1 LEASLIRHT
10 GNVFVLS
17 APSGAG
23 KSTLA
28 KRLVQQIQGL
38 DFSVSFTTRSPREGE
53 RDGKDYFFLDNEAF
67 DRMVEQ
73 DSFVEWVEVYG
84 NRYGTGRDWIQ
95 ERLQT
100 GLDILLDVETIGA
113 KNVRREIPD
122 AIMIFLLP
130 PDANALSQRLRGRGK
145 DTEAQIRIRLQYAK
159 HEMEEFSH
167 YDYLVVNDDLET
179 AYRQLESV
187 ILATRCGRTRMVS
200 TALRILDSFP
210 DDTRENP

>member
-1 LEASLIRHT
+1 MIRHT

-38 DFSVSFTTRSPREGE
+38 IFSVSFTTRPPREGE
-53 RDGKDYFFLDNEAF
+53 REGQDYFFLDDEAF
-67 DRMVEQ
+67 DRMMDQ
-73 DSFVEWVEVYG
+73 GGFVEWVKVYG
-84 NRYGTGRDWIQ
+84 NRYGTGKDWIQ
-95 ERLQT
+95 TQLQT
-100 GLDILLDVETIGA
+100 GVDLLLDIETIGA
-113 KNVRREIPD
+113 NNVRREIPD

-145 DTEAQIRIRLQYAK
+145 DPEDQIRVRLQYAK
-159 HEMEEFSH
+159 HEMEEVSH

-179 AYRQLESV
+179 AYRQLEAV
-187 ILATRCGRTRMVS
+187 ILATRCRRERMAA
-200 TALRILDSFP
+200 TALRILDTFP
-210 DDTRENP
+210 SDSQENP

>member
-1 LEASLIRHT
+1 LIRHT

>member
-1 LEASLIRHT
+1 MIRHT

-38 DFSVSFTTRSPREGE
+38 IFSVSFTTRPPRDGEREGQ
-53 RDGKDYFFLDNEAF
+53 DYFFLDDEAF
-67 DRMVEQ
+67 DRMVDQ
-73 DSFVEWVEVYG
+73 GGFVEWVKVYG
-84 NRYGTGRDWIQ
+84 NRYGTGKDWIQ
-95 ERLQT
+95 TQLQT
-100 GLDILLDVETIGA
+100 GVDLLLDIETIGA
-113 KNVRREIPD
+113 NNVRHEIPD

-145 DTEAQIRIRLQYAK
+145 DPEDQIRVRLQYAK
-159 HEMEEFSH
+159 HEMEEVSH

-179 AYRQLESV
+179 AYRQLEAV
-187 ILATRCGRTRMVS
+187 ILATRCRRERMAS
-200 TALRILDSFP
+200 TALRILDTFP
-210 DDTRENP
+210 SDSQENP